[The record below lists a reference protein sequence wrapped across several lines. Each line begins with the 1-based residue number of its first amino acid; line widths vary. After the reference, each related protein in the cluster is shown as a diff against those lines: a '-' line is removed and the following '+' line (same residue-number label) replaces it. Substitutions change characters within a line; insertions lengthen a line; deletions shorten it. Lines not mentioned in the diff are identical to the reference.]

1 MTQPA
6 LFQRTRVIE
15 DRHIDRL
22 GHVNNLVW
30 VQFILELA
38 HAHSSAL
45 GFDFET
51 LAANGGI
58 WLIHRQEIDYHK
70 PALAGDE
77 ILEETWISGIRGAR
91 SIRQS
96 RFTLTRDHSKL
107 VSAVT
112 HWAYVDVKTQRPRR
126 IDPAVLAAYQ
136 PLERIEDQG
145 RQS

>member
-1 MTQPA
+1 MTQPV
-6 LFQRTRVIE
+6 LFQRTRIIE

-30 VQFILELA
+30 VEFILELA
-38 HAHSSAL
+38 HAHSSTL

-51 LAANGGI
+51 MATNGGI
-58 WLIHRQEIDYHK
+58 WIVHRQEIDYHK
-70 PALAGDE
+70 PALPGDE
-77 ILEETWISGIRGAR
+77 ILEETWISEIRGAR

-126 IDPAVLAAYQ
+126 IDAAVLAAYQ
-136 PLERIEDQG
+136 PLDRIEGQG
-145 RQS
+145 R